1 MAPPRHKFALRLSQ
15 VLALHALAQLEVALL
30 SRDKGFALYSLP
42 SRKLRGNALVVGHC
56 RQLFSFLSS
65 SAFSASR
72 FPPYSCSPLFGEG
85 EASPSRGRG
94 EPSPSFFFLFPRAAN
109 GRQFSICACRCRDEV
124 LGFRHR

>member
-30 SRDKGFALYSLP
+30 SGDKDFALYSLLA
-42 SRKLRGNALVVGHC
+42 RKLRGNALVVGHC
-56 RQLFSFLSS
+56 RQPFSFLSS

-72 FPPYSCSPLFGEG
+72 FPPFSCLPLFGEG

-94 EPSPSFFFLFPRAAN
+94 EPSPSFFFCSFRFVLAGAATKCLVSAI
-109 GRQFSICACRCRDEV
+109 GA
-124 LGFRHR
+124 